1 MKTMTKRAGF
11 RHQIQKLIEDNAEP
25 AAAARAID
33 LMLRDTT
40 WRGGYGWFNS
50 SETNRIIE
58 NSTDAH
64 EAAVRIC
71 IALELKLRLKKDG
84 WFDDDAE
91 LEEPMDA
98 AIKVDHLAFSNEG
111 ALLSAEDR
119 ALMLRLNELARY
131 WKLTPHTDL
140 PPHPFGMDLALSSI
154 RCASPEFLRNMMRM
168 SAIHRIRVSED
179 WSWLAAAL
187 ERALEL
193 GNALETHNNLKKDD
207 LGLLLLQKQLGITFS
222 FWDGDHM
229 KWRHPGN
236 FVL

>member
-1 MKTMTKRAGF
+1 MLF
-11 RHQIQKLIEDNAEP
+11 RLQVQQHIQDNPEP
-25 AAAARAID
+25 AAATRAID
-33 LMLRDTT
+33 LLLRDTS
-40 WRGGYGWFNS
+40 WRQGHGYFNS
-50 SETNRIIE
+50 TETRRLVE
-58 NSTDAH
+58 ESASPQ
-64 EAAVRIC
+64 EAATRIC
-71 IALELKLRLKKDG
+71 VALELKLRLKKHG
-84 WFDDDAE
+84 WFDGDAE
-91 LEEPMDA
+91 LEEPMNA
-98 AIKVDHLAFSNEG
+98 AIEADRLAFAAEG

-131 WKLTPHTDL
+131 WKLTPHKEL

-154 RCASPEFLRNMMRM
+154 RCTSPEFLRNMMRM
-168 SAIHRIRVSED
+168 SVIHRIRVSDE
-179 WSWLAAAL
+179 WSWLAEAL

-193 GNALETHNNLKKDD
+193 GNLLEAHNGLEKDN

>member
-1 MKTMTKRAGF
+1 MSEKAGNF
-11 RHQIQKLIEDNAEP
+11 RHQIQKHIEDNAEP

-40 WRGGYGWFNS
+40 WRQGYGYFNS
-50 SETNRIIE
+50 TETRRIIE
-58 NSTDAH
+58 DSASAH
-64 EAAVRIC
+64 EAAMRIC

-84 WFDDDAE
+84 WFEGDAE
-91 LEEPMDA
+91 LEEPMNA
-98 AIKVDHLAFSNEG
+98 AIEADRLAFAAEG

-154 RCASPEFLRNMMRM
+154 RCTSPEFLRNMMRM
-168 SAIHRIRVSED
+168 SVIDRIRVSED

-193 GNALETHNNLKKDD
+193 GNALEAHNNLKKDD